1 MKLFAYYQDDYSI
14 FSLFFIDPIDNAIIR
29 TSVANVHGLRDL
41 LLNGSIKR
49 VKRVKRVE
57 QDDKEHVEQLFKS
70 MEVGHNA

>member
-1 MKLFAYYQDDYSI
+1 MKLIAYYQDDYSI
-14 FSLFFIDPIDNAIIR
+14 FSLFFIDPIDNTIIR

-49 VKRVKRVE
+49 VE
-57 QDDKEHVEQLFKS
+57 QDDKEHVKQLFKS

>member
-49 VKRVKRVE
+49 VE

>member
-14 FSLFFIDPIDNAIIR
+14 FSLFFIHPIHNAIIR

-49 VKRVKRVE
+49 VE

>member
-49 VKRVKRVE
+49 VE
-57 QDDKEHVEQLFKS
+57 QDDKEHVERLFKS

>member
-14 FSLFFIDPIDNAIIR
+14 FSLFFIDPIDNTIIR

-49 VKRVKRVE
+49 VE
-57 QDDKEHVEQLFKS
+57 QDDKEHVKQLL
-70 MEVGHNA
+70 MEVGHNV